1 MIRKEEEEKKKVVA
15 VGNEVA
21 TETTGLVM
29 QLCPTPDLQDDDGSK
44 LGSEKG
50 YNNRTYRT
58 SPADQSS
65 LPLPKEQ
72 SREKKHPFPFLPSSR
87 KMARVLIMSVFI
99 TLALLL
105 TYSNALP
112 VVSNELLSLLRGRQL
127 SAPPPSD
134 WENNH
139 VPQNITDFDSESW
152 VLSTTSFIPNHYQN
166 QPYVANGYH
175 GSRVPAE
182 GVGFWISTSDPDY
195 NPNEVPPINGWP
207 LDNPRQTV
215 ATISGFWDY
224 QRNTTRTNFPELVR
238 DGGESVI
245 SGIPTWTTFYITT
258 PDGQYTYSPG
268 VDPDS
273 VIAFYQGLSIHNGI
287 LTTEVTW
294 VPVAGGPEYQI
305 KFTLLAHRSRIN
317 IGMMKV
323 EITSDKDGAV
333 IATDVLDGAGAQR
346 TDHAGKEYVAKD
358 DMIWTSVKPWGIADV
373 TAYEYSTMD
382 FGACESSLIAGSRAD
397 AAERA
402 YVSKN
407 ASTVAQEYKLSLVAG
422 ETVTL
427 YKYVGIASSD
437 AFENPAKVARK
448 AALQAKKDGWEQ
460 LLEEHEEAWN
470 ELWEDGDII
479 VEGDEVLQI
488 SIRATLF
495 HLLSNIRGASEGRGV
510 GDNSISVGGLTS
522 DSYAGLVFWDAD
534 LWMLPGL
541 LVLHP
546 DHAAAINEYRF
557 RLLPQALENAKKYDR
572 PGAMYPWTSSRFG
585 NCTGTGPCADY
596 QYHLN
601 TDIALVHWH
610 QFLSTGDYDWL
621 KEQGWPII
629 KAVTEMWAAF
639 VQKSNVTGEDGLKV
653 GMYTVHN
660 MTDPD
665 EYANHIDNGAFTNAG
680 VKVLMGIAKAA
691 AELLGYS
698 APEKWTDIEENIF
711 IPYNTE
717 ASIIPEYG
725 GMNGS
730 VEIKQADVVL
740 INYPLEFRLN
750 ESQALGDLDFYAR
763 AQSPD
768 GPAMTWAM
776 FAINAADLSPA
787 GCASYTYFVYASQPY
802 LREPYYQFSE
812 QMNDNITEN
821 GNTNPAFT
829 FLTGHGGFLQIPTHG
844 FTGYRPRLD
853 AFYLD
858 PSLPPQLQGLEIKGM
873 KHQGAV
879 FNVRIE
885 LENTTI
891 TRVPPRKTIAART
904 NMTTALDAP
913 VTVRIGARNAMAGDW
928 PVALGESLI
937 IPTRR
942 PDLNGTDLPGNLAQ
956 CKPAFSDST
965 WVAGQF
971 PLAAVDGS
979 NHTTWQPSTPDPT
992 AVTVDLQAPTKIKG
1006 VSINW
1011 ARYPPD
1017 AWTLLVSDSEDGE
1030 WKVAGA
1036 NNTVEISD
1044 PWRRD
1049 ESLVVRRHIGNVTVQ
1064 MLESEV
1070 EARWV
1075 RLVIEGTKGDK
1086 TVGAT
1091 VAQFG
1096 LL

>member
-1 MIRKEEEEKKKVVA
+1 MH
-15 VGNEVA
+15 
-21 TETTGLVM
+21 GLR
-29 QLCPTPDLQDDDGSK
+29 DDDGY
-44 LGSEKG
+44 GSISSGPGKG
-50 YNNRTYRT
+50 YNARSYHTF
-58 SPADQSS
+58 PAVDYEQEKHQSS
-65 LPLPKEQ
+65 LSLS
-72 SREKKHPFPFLPSSR
+72 SREKGTYEKKTCSFSSLPSS
-87 KMARVLIMSVFI
+87 KMARALLMSLLL

-105 TYSNALP
+105 TYSSALP
-112 VVSNELLSLLRGRQL
+112 VMSSELLSLLRGRQL
-127 SAPPPSD
+127 STPPPSD
-134 WENNH
+134 WDDNT
-139 VPQNITDFDSESW
+139 VPQNITDFDPESW
-152 VLSTTSFIPNHYQN
+152 VLSTNSFLPNHYQN

-182 GVGFWISTSDPDY
+182 GVGFWISTSSPDY
-195 NPNEVPPINGWP
+195 NPTEVPPINGWP

-224 QRNTTRTNFPELVR
+224 QHNTTRTNFPELLKN
-238 DGGESVI
+238 GGESVI

-258 PDGQYTYSPG
+258 PDGQHTYAPG
-268 VDPDS
+268 VDPES
-273 VIAFYQGLSIHNGI
+273 ITAFYQGLSIRNGV
-287 LTTEVTW
+287 LTTAVTW
-294 VPVAGGPEYQI
+294 VPVKDGPEYQI
-305 KFTLLAHRSRIN
+305 TFTILAHRSRVN
-317 IGMMKV
+317 VGMMKV
-323 EITSDKDGAV
+323 EVTSDTDGEV
-333 IATDVLDGAGAQR
+333 FVTDILDGAGAQR
-346 TDHAGKEYVAKD
+346 TEHLGKEFEARD
-358 DMIWTSVKPWGIADV
+358 DLIWTAVQPHGIEDV
-373 TAYEYSTMD
+373 AAYEVSTLD
-382 FGACESSLIAGSRAD
+382 FGACASAVVEGSRVD
-397 AAERA
+397 ASERA

-407 ASTVAQEYKLSLVAG
+407 VSTVTQEYRLQLAAG
-422 ETVTL
+422 ETATL

-437 AFENPAKVARK
+437 AFKNPEKVARK
-448 AALQAKKDGWEQ
+448 AALKAKRDGWEQ
-460 LLEEHEEAWN
+460 LLEEHDEAWN
-470 ELWEDGDII
+470 ELWEDGDVI
-479 VEGDEVLQI
+479 VDGDEVLQI
-488 SIRATLF
+488 SVRATLF
-495 HLLSNIRGASEGRGV
+495 HLLSNIRGASEGRGL

-557 RLLPQALENAKKYDR
+557 RLLPQAMENAKEYGM

-621 KEQGWPII
+621 KEQGWPVI
-629 KAVTEMWAAF
+629 KAVTDMWAAF
-639 VQKSNVTGEDGLKV
+639 VRKSNVTGEDGLAV

-691 AELLGYS
+691 AELLGYP

-717 ASIIPEYG
+717 ASVIPEYG

-802 LREPYYQFSE
+802 MREPYYQFSE

-858 PSLPPQLQGLEIKGM
+858 PSLPPQLKGLEIKGM

-891 TRVPPRKTIAART
+891 TRVPPRKTLAAR
-904 NMTTALDAP
+904 NTTASLDAP
-913 VTVRIGARNAMAGDW
+913 VTVRIGTRNAMAGDW
-928 PVALGESLI
+928 QVALGESLV

-956 CKPAFSDST
+956 CKPAYSDST

-979 NHTTWQPSTPDPT
+979 NHTTWQPSTSAPS
-992 AVTVDLQAPTKIKG
+992 AVTVDLLAPTKIKG
-1006 VSINW
+1006 VSFNW
-1011 ARYPPD
+1011 ARYPPE
-1017 AWTLLVSDSEDGE
+1017 AWTVLVADSEDGE
-1030 WKVAGA
+1030 WTVVGS
-1036 NNTVEISD
+1036 NSTVEVSD
-1044 PWRRD
+1044 PWSRD
-1049 ESLVVRRHIGNVTVQ
+1049 EALVVRRHVGNVTVQ
-1064 MLESEV
+1064 MLEEEV

-1075 RLVIEGTKGDK
+1075 KLVIEGTKGA
-1086 TVGAT
+1086 TAVGAT